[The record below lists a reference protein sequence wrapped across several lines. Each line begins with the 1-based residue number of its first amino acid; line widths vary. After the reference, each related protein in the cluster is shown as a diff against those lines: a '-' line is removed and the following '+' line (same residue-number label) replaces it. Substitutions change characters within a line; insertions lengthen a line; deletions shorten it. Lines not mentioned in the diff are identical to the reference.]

1 MTLHI
6 NLGSG
11 NDYKQGFINIDIANT
26 KADIVGR
33 MEDFVP
39 KEIVRYV
46 EARWSFSFLDESKAM
61 LDKVLFWLIFGGELQ
76 FRERDSIRIE
86 NFITL
91 GSMGR
96 EDHPTC
102 RWMNPCS
109 LHGTM

>member
-6 NLGSG
+6 NLGLG

-46 EARWSFSFLDESKAM
+46 EARWSFSFLDEPKAILVKYYSGSYLVENCNFM
-61 LDKVLFWLIFGGELQ
+61 KETVSE
-76 FRERDSIRIE
+76 SRI
-86 NFITL
+86 L
-91 GSMGR
+91 
-96 EDHPTC
+96 
-102 RWMNPCS
+102 
-109 LHGTM
+109 